1 MFKVKPKSPGY
12 IALSVIAGLIC
23 SVITFFFLIFLFI
36 AMGLFG
42 WSDGGEEKYLERLE
56 MTTNITFI
64 ISILA
69 AVFLGI
75 YVIYRMNKATKSD
88 SPPSPPDTPSQ

>member
-1 MFKVKPKSPGY
+1 MAKIKPKSPGY
-12 IALSVIAGLIC
+12 IALSVIAGVIC
-23 SVITFFFLIFLFI
+23 SVITFFILIFLFI

-56 MTTNITFI
+56 LTTNITFI

-75 YVIYRMNKATKSD
+75 YVVYRMNKVKKSH
-88 SPPSPPDTPSQ
+88 SPSSPPDIPSQ